1 MTNLDLLEAL
11 CKTPGLPGREQKVSD
26 LIRSHLP
33 TGLEAR
39 ESNKGDLLVR
49 LPGAGRRV
57 LFLAHLDEVGLI
69 VSRILANGC
78 LRVERL
84 GGFPVHCM
92 PGAELTLHTSGDQ
105 ISASVATQPTHLM
118 QGRKELFG
126 LNELYVEIGARSA
139 EEVRSMGVRVGD
151 GLTWPARFERIGE
164 NRIRGKALD
173 DRLGCFA
180 LCQLVEALKTK
191 EHTYD
196 LYFGFTT
203 QEETSTLGAAPLV
216 EMCQPDLVIGI
227 DAGLT
232 FDSADDSNPVC
243 DIRLGNGPCLK
254 YFEAIRG
261 KNSFVPDWETTF
273 RISRFLEKNNLPFQ
287 AEAST
292 GLLSA
297 VCTLPSLKEGLR
309 VIAFSIPVRYQHT
322 PTEVADIQDLDL
334 LVKIT
339 IELVE
344 QGIL

>member
-1 MTNLDLLEAL
+1 MKNLDLLEAL
-11 CKTPGLPGREQKVSD
+11 CKTPGLPGREQKISD
-26 LIRSHLP
+26 LICSHLP
-33 TGLEAR
+33 AGLETR

-49 LPGAGRRV
+49 LPGEGRRV

-69 VSRILANGC
+69 VSRILQDGS
-78 LRVERL
+78 LRLERL

-92 PGAELTLHTSGDQ
+92 PGAELTLHTSTSQ
-105 ISASVATQPTHLM
+105 ISASVAAKPTHLM

-126 LNELYVEIGARSA
+126 LNELYVEVGARSA
-139 EEVRSMGVRVGD
+139 DEVRSMGVRVGD

-164 NRIRGKALD
+164 SRIRSKALD
-173 DRLGCFA
+173 DRIGCFA
-180 LCQLVEALKTK
+180 LCQLIEALVKK
-191 EHTYD
+191 DLPYD
-196 LYFGFTT
+196 LYFGFTS

-216 EMCQPDLVIGI
+216 EMCRPDLVVGV

-261 KNSFVPDWETTF
+261 KNSFVPDWETTD
-273 RISRFLEKNNLPFQ
+273 RISHFLEENDLPFQ
-287 AEAST
+287 AEVST

-297 VCTLPSLKEGLR
+297 VCTLPSLKEGLK

-322 PTEVADIQDLDL
+322 PTEVADLQDLDL

-339 IELVE
+339 IKLVE